1 MAAVISARYMALAG
15 RPFGP
20 LRAGEWLWLMGCV
33 VGALLI
39 AAPRVLSQPVRYEAS
54 AQVALS
60 TSRYAELFAGGPQ
73 DPDLAAV
80 VLQSRESLAARYPG
94 FGMPTLDARVIAG
107 QPGQLTIVAAGRSAA
122 EAALLADDA
131 AETLARQARA
141 AGGREIL
148 RNLMGWEL
156 VVALRGSPPAT
167 TFQAR
172 LRDLIRTS
180 AVPLNRPIEPV
191 SAQVRVDDLT
201 TEERSDL
208 ARALEAREERLTR
221 IELPATVAG
230 SAERRRATAAA
241 LTVRQALAYLYREL
255 DARFDPDAAG
265 DARRSARASLPP
277 GPVERHIAA
286 LLLLATGVG
295 LVVGLAG
302 IAVERSAGIVRKIG
316 ELWQYRELIQNLVLR
331 DLRVRYR
338 GSALGYLW
346 TQLSPLLLMLVFW
359 LVFAVFL
366 PSNIAMYPVFL
377 IVGLLPWNFCAEAL
391 VSGARSVID
400 NGPLVKKVFF
410 PREVLP
416 LTAVLSSLLNFILS
430 LPMLFIVIAIVQ
442 ALYPPLQ
449 QAGRITNLSWTVGYL
464 PVLIALQTIFVA
476 GVVFLLAALAVF
488 FRDAVH
494 LIGIMVQF
502 WFFLT
507 PVVYSLDAIGGTTAQ
522 VVRWLNPMA
531 SLIDFYR
538 EVLYGNVVSSGQVP
552 SPAVPGLDS
561 LARVFV
567 TALAVLVAGYWFFQR
582 RSAEF
587 GERL

>member
-1 MAAVISARYMALAG
+1 MSARAAIAPT
-15 RPFGP
+15 RRIGP
-20 LRAGEWLWLMGCV
+20 LRIGEWLWLMGSML
-33 VGALLI
+33 GMLLI
-39 AAPRVLSQPVRYEAS
+39 AAPRVLSQPLRYEAS
-54 AQVALS
+54 AQVTLS
-60 TSRYAELFAGGPQ
+60 TARYAELFADGPD

-80 VLQSRESLAARYPG
+80 VQQARESLAARHPG
-94 FGMPTLDARVIAG
+94 FGAPTLDVRIVAG
-107 QPGQLTIVAAGRSAA
+107 APGQLGVIAAGPTAA
-122 EAALLADDA
+122 DAVLLADDA
-131 AETLARQARA
+131 AETLARQVRA

-156 VVALRGSPPAT
+156 VVALRGNPPAT

-191 SAQVRVDDLT
+191 SAQVRVEDLT
-201 TEERSDL
+201 AEERSDL
-208 ARALEAREERLTR
+208 ARALEAREERITR
-221 IELPATVAG
+221 GELPATSAG
-230 SAERRRATAAA
+230 SVERRRATAAA
-241 LTVRQALAYLYREL
+241 LTVRQALGYLYREL

-265 DARRSARASLPP
+265 DARRSMRASPP
-277 GPVERHIAA
+277 TGPVERHIAA
-286 LLLLATGVG
+286 LLLLAAGVG
-295 LVVGLAG
+295 LVAGLAG
-302 IAVERSAGIVRKIG
+302 IAIERNAGVVRKIG
-316 ELWQYRELIQNLVLR
+316 ELWRYRELIQNLVLR

-377 IVGLLPWNFCAEAL
+377 IVGLLPWNFCAEAI

-449 QAGRITNLSWTVGYL
+449 QAGRITNLSWTIGYL

-476 GVVFLLAALAVF
+476 GVVLLLAALAVF

-494 LIGIMVQF
+494 LVGILVQF

-507 PVVYSLDAIGGTTAQ
+507 PVVYSLDAIGGTAAQ

-538 EVLYGNVVSSGQVP
+538 EVLYGNVVGTGQVP

-567 TALAVLVAGYWFFQR
+567 TALVVLVAGYWSFQR

>member
-1 MAAVISARYMALAG
+1 MNARSMLAPG
-15 RPFGP
+15 RMLGP
-20 LRAGEWLWLMGCV
+20 LRVGEWLWLMGCI

-60 TSRYAELFAGGPQ
+60 TSRYAELFADGAG

-80 VLQSRESLAARYPG
+80 VRQSRESLVARRPG
-94 FGMPTLDARVIAG
+94 FGMPTLDMRVVAG
-107 QPGQLTIVAAGRSAA
+107 QPGQLTVVAVGRTAA

-156 VVALRGSPPAT
+156 AVALRGNPPAT

-191 SAQVRVDDLT
+191 SAQVRVEDLT
-201 TEERSDL
+201 AEERSDL
-208 ARALEAREERLTR
+208 ARALEAREERITR
-221 IELPATVAG
+221 IELPATADG

-255 DARFDPDAAG
+255 DARFDPDAPG
-265 DARRSARASLPP
+265 DARRSGRATPP
-277 GPVERHIAA
+277 MLPVERHIAA

-295 LVVGLAG
+295 CVAGLAG
-302 IAVERSAGIVRKIG
+302 IAVERSAGVVRKIG
-316 ELWQYRELIQNLVLR
+316 ELWRYRELIQNLVLR

-416 LTAVLSSLLNFILS
+416 LTAVLSSLLNFLLS

-538 EVLYGNVVSSGQVP
+538 EVLYGNVVGSGQVP

>member
-1 MAAVISARYMALAG
+1 MSGLRRQKTARWRVWAGRHGALGVVAAAPSWVPISASLERDD
-15 RPFGP
+15 
-20 LRAGEWLWLMGCV
+20 LW
-33 VGALLI
+33 
-39 AAPRVLSQPVRYEAS
+39 P
-54 AQVALS
+54 
-60 TSRYAELFAGGPQ
+60 
-73 DPDLAAV
+73 
-80 VLQSRESLAARYPG
+80 YPI
-94 FGMPTLDARVIAG
+94 LD
-107 QPGQLTIVAAGRSAA
+107 
-122 EAALLADDA
+122 LLAEVGVVVTTDGMRIVDEHLGGVTTTNAIAWSSNPAGCWLVVDDDA
-131 AETLARQARA
+131 WQHEGTIGITAP
-141 AGGREIL
+141 
-148 RNLMGWEL
+148 NPWL
-156 VVALRGSPPAT
+156 VAHGATVHSAT
-167 TFQAR
+167 T
-172 LRDLIRTS
+172 LRD
-180 AVPLNRPIEPV
+180 
-191 SAQVRVDDLT
+191 
-201 TEERSDL
+201 
-208 ARALEAREERLTR
+208 
-221 IELPATVAG
+221 VA
-230 SAERRRATAAA
+230 
-241 LTVRQALAYLYREL
+241 
-255 DARFDPDAAG
+255 
-265 DARRSARASLPP
+265 
-277 GPVERHIAA
+277 
-286 LLLLATGVG
+286 
-295 LVVGLAG
+295 GLAG
-302 IAVERSAGIVRKIG
+302 IAVERSAGVVRKIG
-316 ELWQYRELIQNLVLR
+316 ELWRYRELIQNLVLR

-416 LTAVLSSLLNFILS
+416 LTAVLSSLLNFLLS

-522 VVRWLNPMA
+522 IVRWLNPMA

-538 EVLYGNVVSSGQVP
+538 EVLYGNVVGSGQVP